1 MPLQDPVFICR
12 PLVKVWPEQKLMKFA
27 VSLRNSVTIQE
38 RIEYSHVAE
47 ADCPSFGVAF
57 PSSADPVC
65 MALEFRHAV
74 PAAPLPAAA
83 LLLLLLLLPVAGLAA
98 DDADDAAAGAAIA
111 DVATVAA
118 VVEVLAFPAPL
129 LAFAT
134 PLLARFRPPPDPPCP
149 NF

>member
-27 VSLRNSVTIQE
+27 VSLRNLVTVQE
-38 RIEYSHVAE
+38 WIEYSHVAE

-65 MALEFRHAV
+65 TALEFRHAV

-83 LLLLLLLLPVAGLAA
+83 LLLLLFLLLPVAGLA
-98 DDADDAAAGAAIA
+98 ADDAAAGAAIA

-118 VVEVLAFPAPL
+118 VVEVLAIPAPL

>member
-27 VSLRNSVTIQE
+27 VSLRNLVTVQE
-38 RIEYSHVAE
+38 WIEYSHVAE

-65 MALEFRHAV
+65 TALEFRHAV

-83 LLLLLLLLPVAGLAA
+83 LLLLLFLLLPVAGLAA
-98 DDADDAAAGAAIA
+98 DDAAAGAAI
-111 DVATVAA
+111 AA
-118 VVEVLAFPAPL
+118 VVEVLAIPAPL